1 MIFDF
6 WFYKIGVNVIAADS
20 VKKIPIEEWSKYQN
34 KPILVEAYEQNKKNG
49 IYKDG
54 IAIIPGKV
62 WRGPHKDK
70 YLVFVDLDNQK
81 AIDEVCSCFG
91 AKDLEELSEHVIVEQ
106 HKDNLSKAHLYFYSE
121 YPFNKKS
128 SDVLRYREK
137 IRDDEI
143 PAIEVKGQGEHG
155 IAFCSPSLHKDGYP
169 YEILGET
176 KEPKTCG
183 KEVEERLF
191 NIYKKYGLNTDEN
204 KQKIPIE
211 KLFEED
217 FVILEG
223 HNRHEGLLRAMESL
237 IFRNKEI
244 LSKEKIKVLAY
255 EWNQEHCNPPL
266 DDKEFEK
273 QWNCAIGFI
282 NKNGFDKDEK
292 TENTSL
298 QEEEKENAISKI
310 LKTIKERYI
319 EIFKDQFNEFYVT
332 VRINEH
338 VECIPLESYRF
349 KNIIRKEYFKQENK
363 ILSGDILEGILKLIE
378 SQLMYNEDIKKI
390 DLNLRVAKTDY
401 NDAIYYDITNLKWEI
416 IKTTSEGWDI
426 INNNEIPIFKR
437 YEINCQP
444 QVYPFKDYDKDV
456 FNKFLKLFNV
466 ESKKEIL
473 LLSVYIISLFIP
485 DIPKPILVLSGAG
498 GGAKTTTF
506 EIIKNVVDPGSVET
520 LSFPSKTD
528 DLIQTL
534 SHHYVNFFDNVS
546 TISED
551 ESDLL
556 CRSVTGAGFSKRA
569 LYSNDDDF
577 ISKFKRAIGVNS
589 INLATTRADFLDR
602 SLIIKLKRIDKKT
615 RRKKEDID
623 KEFEK
628 LRPFVLGFIFD
639 VLVLVLE
646 YRKEH
651 RDEKI
656 LKEYPRMADFAE
668 WGEIIARCIGYEK
681 NEFINAYQ
689 ENLSNQND
697 EVIESSPVAE
707 ALLLFIKEMAKE
719 YWQGTPTQLHKNL
732 TDIIDQVKPELKRSS
747 LWPKASNA
755 LTFKINEVEPNLKE
769 KGIEIITGEKDTEGN
784 RIIKI
789 RKLDKKVVKNNIEG
803 SEKSIEENDDEKLFN
818 PDIHRVGNS
827 DNWECDNCSFREDI
841 HFMKQHICAR
851 N

>member
-1 MIFDF
+1 M
-6 WFYKIGVNVIAADS
+6 N
-20 VKKIPIEEWSKYQN
+20 
-34 KPILVEAYEQNKKNG
+34 
-49 IYKDG
+49 
-54 IAIIPGKV
+54 
-62 WRGPHKDK
+62 
-70 YLVFVDLDNQK
+70 
-81 AIDEVCSCFG
+81 
-91 AKDLEELSEHVIVEQ
+91 
-106 HKDNLSKAHLYFYSE
+106 
-121 YPFNKKS
+121 
-128 SDVLRYREK
+128 DV
-137 IRDDEI
+137 
-143 PAIEVKGQGEHG
+143 VTG
-155 IAFCSPSLHKDGYP
+155 SLTDA
-169 YEILGET
+169 
-176 KEPKTCG
+176 
-183 KEVEERLF
+183 
-191 NIYKKYGLNTDEN
+191 DEN
-204 KQKIPIE
+204 EQKIPIE
-211 KLFEED
+211 KLFESD

-223 HNRHEGLLRAMESL
+223 HNRHEGLLRAMDSL

-244 LSKEKIKVLAY
+244 LSKEKIKELAY

-266 DDKEFEK
+266 DNKEFEK
-273 QWNCAIGFI
+273 QWTCAIDFI
-282 NKNGFDKDEK
+282 NKNRVDKNEK
-292 TENTSL
+292 TEDTPL
-298 QEEEKENAISKI
+298 EEEEEKKENTISKI

-319 EIFKDQFNEFYVT
+319 EIFKDELNEFYVT
-332 VRINEH
+332 LRINGH
-338 VECIPLESYRF
+338 VESVQFKSDRF
-349 KNIIRKEYFKQENK
+349 KNTIRKDYYEQEKK
-363 ILSGDILEGILKLIE
+363 ILSDDMLDGILKLIE

-390 DLNLRVAKTDY
+390 DLNLRVAKIINDS
-401 NDAIYYDITNLKWEI
+401 DAIYYDLTNSKWEI
-416 IKTTSEGWDI
+416 IKITSEGWDI
-426 INNNEIPIFKR
+426 LNNNEIPIFKR
-437 YEINCQP
+437 YEKNCSP
-444 QVYPFKDYDKDV
+444 QVYPSKKCDENT
-456 FNKFLKLFNV
+456 FNRFLKLFNI
-466 ESKKEIL
+466 ESKKDIL

-506 EIIKNVVDPGSVET
+506 EIIKNTVDPCNIET
-520 LSFPSKTD
+520 LSFPSKID

-546 TISED
+546 SISED

-577 ISKFKRAIGVNS
+577 IYKFKRAIGVNS
-589 INLATTRADFLDR
+589 IHLATTRADFLDR
-602 SLIIKLKRIDKKT
+602 SLIIKLKRIDKKA

-623 KEFEK
+623 REFEK

-639 VLVLVLE
+639 VLVLVLK
-646 YRKEH
+646 YRKENK
-651 RDEKI
+651 DEKI

-668 WGEIIARCIGYEK
+668 WGETIARCLGYEA

-707 ALLLFIKEMAKE
+707 ALLLFIREMNKE

-732 TDIIDQVKPELKRSS
+732 TDIIDQVKPELKKSN

-789 RKLDKKVVKNNIEG
+789 IKLNKKIVNDGGREG
-803 SEKSIEENDDEKLFN
+803 SEKSNDDRNDNEKLFN

-827 DNWECDNCSFREDI
+827 DNWECDNCSFRGDV
-841 HFMKQHICAR
+841 HFMKQHICIK